1 MTLSNPLKALVGV
14 LTTLVVL
21 IPFGF
26 VLLWGLMAIPAF
38 MGAPSNEDPFR
49 AFDLIFAFAFP
60 LMCVFSLLM
69 YAMIAFY
76 VAHAIKNQGAS
87 DVVRIVALLLIYF
100 LPYLG
105 MPAYYVLFILLPQP
119 PAWALKPQPTGP

>member
-21 IPFGF
+21 VPFGIF
-26 VLLWGLMAIPAF
+26 LLWGLMAIPAF
-38 MGAPSNEDPFR
+38 MGTPSGDDPFL
-49 AFDLIFAFAFP
+49 AFDIVFAFAFP
-60 LMCVFSLLM
+60 LMCVFSALM
-69 YAMIAFY
+69 YALIAFY
-76 VAHAIKNQGAS
+76 VAHAVKNQGAS

-105 MPAYYVLFILLPQP
+105 MPVYYLLFILLPRP
-119 PAWALKPQPTGP
+119 PSWAVKPQPAGP